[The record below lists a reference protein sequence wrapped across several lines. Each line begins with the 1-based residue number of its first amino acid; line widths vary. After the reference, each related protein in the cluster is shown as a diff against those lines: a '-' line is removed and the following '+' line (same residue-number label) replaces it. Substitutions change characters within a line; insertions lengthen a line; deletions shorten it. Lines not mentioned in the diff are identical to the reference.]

1 MADAYPSRIRL
12 WLWTGV
18 LMVLVQVAI
27 GGITR
32 LTDSGLSMTTWDP
45 VSGALPPLTEQAWQ
59 EAFDDYRQYPEFYK
73 KNADFTLA
81 EFRTIFWWEWIHRN
95 WARLIGLVFAFPFAW
110 FLWKRALDGR
120 QIRQLVGVMLLG
132 LAQAVMG
139 WYMVQSGMVDEPWV
153 SPYRLTAHLFLALA
167 IFALLY
173 RMVLALPGGAGRS
186 AEGHPRVRAALGVL
200 ALLLLVQIAYGGL
213 VAGSD
218 AARHFNTWPTMNGDL
233 VPDGLFHR
241 GLEWDAVRENR
252 LTPYFIVNVQF
263 VHRTLAWLVVAAG
276 IWVFAR
282 TRETLRPPLRAA
294 GAFLLLALAA
304 QAALGIATLV
314 TAGPDHIPVGLGVA
328 HQLWAFVLT
337 GAVLRLWW
345 LAGKSPTGA

>member
-1 MADAYPSRIRL
+1 VAEAYSSRIRL

-59 EAFDDYRQYPEFYK
+59 EAFDDYRRYPEFYK

-81 EFRTIFWWEWIHRN
+81 EFKTIFWWEWIHRN

-110 FLWKRALDGR
+110 FLWKRA
-120 QIRQLVGVMLLG
+120 
-132 LAQAVMG
+132 
-139 WYMVQSGMVDEPWV
+139 VDEPWV

-200 ALLLLVQIAYGGL
+200 ALLLLAQIAYGGL

-294 GAFLLLALAA
+294 GAFLLLALAV

-337 GAVLRLWW
+337 GAVVRLWW